1 MDKTPV
7 YELSKDQV
15 VALALEIWRMWSSV
29 KSDSPN
35 SGGQHDSV
43 RKLMEVME
51 EAGCKFVDLTG
62 QAYDA
67 GLAVDIL
74 DTEVD
79 RDQLVSALI
88 VKEMVSPVVIWQGS
102 VVHFG
107 QVIVSKG
114 TLDVKHDDRGVR

>member
-1 MDKTPV
+1 MEKTPV
-7 YELSKDQV
+7 YELSKDQIV
-15 VALALEIWRMWSSV
+15 TLALEIWRMWSSV
-29 KSDSPN
+29 KSNSPN
-35 SGGQHDSV
+35 SDAHHDSV
-43 RKLMEVME
+43 RKLMEVIE

-79 RDQLVSALI
+79 RDQPVGALI
-88 VKEMVSPVVIWQGS
+88 VKEMVSPVIVWQGS

-114 TLDVKHDDRGVR
+114 TLDIKHDDWGVR